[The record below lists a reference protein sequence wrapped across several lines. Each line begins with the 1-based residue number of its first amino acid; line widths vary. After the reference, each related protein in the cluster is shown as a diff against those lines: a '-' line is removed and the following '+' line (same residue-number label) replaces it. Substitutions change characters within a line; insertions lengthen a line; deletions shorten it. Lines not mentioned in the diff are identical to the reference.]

1 MRWDTERSKLTP
13 AEGLSQLGRSQMCDY
28 SLHSVKSRPAK
39 IADKLTVRD
48 FGTGTRGF
56 AAPEDPS
63 VAVCVLPGT
72 ELAFAHE
79 VKRLPTR
86 LWPWHDDSAIEY
98 KTAIFRQINKD
109 KVWAHHDA
117 LEFPDGQIVLL
128 TFLCEGQQATVLQ
141 LPAEPK
147 TVIETKAQQRAAYIG

>member
-1 MRWDTERSKLTP
+1 MR
-13 AEGLSQLGRSQMCDY
+13 EGRIRRRRC
-28 SLHSVKSRPAK
+28 
-39 IADKLTVRD
+39 DKLITRD

-56 AAPEDPS
+56 AASENPN
-63 VAVCVLPGT
+63 VAVCVLRGT

-79 VKRLPTR
+79 VKRLPAR
-86 LWPWHDDSAIEY
+86 LWPRNDNVIKH

-109 KVWAHHDA
+109 KVVAHHDA

-128 TFLCEGQQATVLQ
+128 TSLSERQLATVLQ

-147 TVIETKAQQRAAYIG
+147 TVVEFEA